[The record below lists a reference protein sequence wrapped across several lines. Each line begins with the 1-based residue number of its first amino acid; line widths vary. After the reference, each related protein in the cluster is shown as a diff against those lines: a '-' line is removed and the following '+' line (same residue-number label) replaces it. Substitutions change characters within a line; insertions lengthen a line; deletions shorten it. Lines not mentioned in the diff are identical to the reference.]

1 MVTQKKYNWHGLEDS
16 SYNYPG
22 ENQERYSIPDEAFYL
37 WNSLAS
43 GVDQKSGGK
52 QQISIR
58 MQKVVERKKQPL
70 PSVSPRSTAP
80 RVLPEYPRLDRALRA
95 LQGNYLTSAKLLR
108 RAIHPAPELSPP
120 IGHPNDSLSHN
131 IYFWLNAPT
140 NYFTDTTIP
149 KLPPSSISF
158 PPTKTRDRQGHPR
171 LPPSLLTRLLALN
184 LLLPRLILTHAHR
197 AMNLRK
203 RSKGTAG
210 GAGPFFAI
218 S

>member
-1 MVTQKKYNWHGLEDS
+1 MEQPSFRSRSKI
-16 SYNYPG
+16 
-22 ENQERYSIPDEAFYL
+22 RREAADL
-37 WNSLAS
+37 HRDAESCGTEKA
-43 GVDQKSGGK
+43 
-52 QQISIR
+52 
-58 MQKVVERKKQPL
+58 PL

-131 IYFWLNAPT
+131 IYFCLNAPT

-184 LLLPRLILTHAHR
+184 LLLPRLILTRTQGHEPPEKEQGHR
-197 AMNLRK
+197 RRRRPLFRDLL
-203 RSKGTAG
+203 
-210 GAGPFFAI
+210 I
-218 S
+218 